1 MLLNCGFMDF
11 HEVLFHDKKKIIK
24 SKGSH
29 KFDSVCGFIIKITYL
44 NYYLIHTYDNRLPY
58 KKKDS
63 YLSWIV
69 HCTDSR
75 LVSLFWIIQLK
86 VAYIKISSVDSLEH
100 WSCFYPVN

>member
-1 MLLNCGFMDF
+1 MDF

-58 KKKDS
+58 KKKTAICHES
-63 YLSWIV
+63 YTVQIA
-69 HCTDSR
+69 D
-75 LVSLFWIIQLK
+75 
-86 VAYIKISSVDSLEH
+86 
-100 WSCFYPVN
+100 